1 MSFMGAFD
9 MESCKCLFRGYKWF
23 ASSSFLLGMVYG
35 VCLASLVMAII
46 GLDDGCDRWVAST

>member
-9 MESCKCLFRGYKWF
+9 MESCKCLFRGYMWF

-35 VCLASLVMAII
+35 VCLQVLVMTII
-46 GLDDGCDRWVAST
+46 GLDDVCDRGMASN